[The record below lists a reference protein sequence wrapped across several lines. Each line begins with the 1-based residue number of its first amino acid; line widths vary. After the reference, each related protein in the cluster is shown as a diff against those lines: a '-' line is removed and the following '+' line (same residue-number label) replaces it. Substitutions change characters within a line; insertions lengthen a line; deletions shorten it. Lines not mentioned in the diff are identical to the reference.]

1 MNQFPSVKIVQVGRS
16 PVSSRV
22 VVLCSEQGG
31 NFSGGHLA
39 AMIKT
44 LKVPTSDLSIGM
56 YVSGLDRPWLETP
69 FFTQGF
75 LVASAE
81 DVRDLQNYCEFVYID
96 SKRSKQP
103 EVAIRHE
110 SPKRAE
116 SAAPKERKDRP
127 RIPLDQ
133 IFFGRPLKPYH
144 DDSGW
149 EEEHPRAQRAMNT
162 LIGDIDDIFS
172 QVSHGEK
179 LNIIKLR
186 KSVEPIVDSIS
197 RNPDA
202 CLWVSRLKTHDEY
215 TYQHSLST
223 AMWSVSLGRQL
234 GLPRRDLRSLAMGC
248 MLMDVGKLRVDPE
261 LLKAERDLTAE
272 ETTEVARHV
281 GHGLGILNDCGILNR
296 DVVDMVAHHHERY
309 DGSGYPK
316 GLARN
321 QIPPFARIAG
331 IVDTYDA
338 MTSNRRYAK
347 AVAPSDAIKM
357 LYDARDEDF
366 QAELVEAFIQAIGIY
381 PAGTLV
387 ELSSGEVG
395 VVVAEYRTR
404 RLRPKVMLLLDADK
418 RRLPNAKVIDLQ
430 EIATAAGAHVVTI
443 KKSLEPEA
451 YGIDL
456 SSVTG

>member
-1 MNQFPSVKIVQVGRS
+1 
-16 PVSSRV
+16 
-22 VVLCSEQGG
+22 
-31 NFSGGHLA
+31 
-39 AMIKT
+39 MIKT
-44 LKVPTSDLSIGM
+44 LKVPTSDLVIGM
-56 YVSGLDRPWLETP
+56 FVSGLDRPWLETP
-69 FFTQGF
+69 FITQGF
-75 LVASAE
+75 LIASAE
-81 DVRDLQNYCEFVYID
+81 DVRDLQKYCEFVYID
-96 SKRSKQP
+96 SKRSKRP
-103 EVAIRHE
+103 ELAIRIE
-110 SPKRAE
+110 APKRAE
-116 SAAPKERKDRP
+116 SAAPKKNKDRP
-127 RIPLDQ
+127 RVPLEH
-133 IFFGRPLKPYH
+133 IFFGRMLKPYR
-144 DDSGW
+144 DDRGW
-149 EEEHPRAQRAMNT
+149 EEETPHAQRAMNT
-162 LIGDIDDIFS
+162 LIVDIDDIFA
-172 QVSHGEK
+172 QVSQGAK
-179 LNIIKLR
+179 LNVIKLR

-202 CLWVSRLKTHDEY
+202 CLWVSRLKHHDEY

-223 AMWSVSLGRQL
+223 AMWAVSLGRQL

-248 MLMDVGKLRVDPE
+248 MLMDVGKLRVDPK
-261 LLKAERDLTAE
+261 LLQANRALTADE
-272 ETTEVARHV
+272 ANEVARHV

-316 GLARN
+316 GLSRN

-338 MTSNRRYAK
+338 LTSNRSYAQ
-347 AVAPSDAIKM
+347 AVSPSDAIKM
-357 LYDARDEDF
+357 LYEARDEDF

-418 RRLPNAKVIDLQ
+418 RRLPNAQVIDLQ
-430 EIATAAGAHVVTI
+430 GISTAPGARMVTI
-443 KKSLEPEA
+443 KKSLEPDA

-456 SSVTG
+456 ASVTG